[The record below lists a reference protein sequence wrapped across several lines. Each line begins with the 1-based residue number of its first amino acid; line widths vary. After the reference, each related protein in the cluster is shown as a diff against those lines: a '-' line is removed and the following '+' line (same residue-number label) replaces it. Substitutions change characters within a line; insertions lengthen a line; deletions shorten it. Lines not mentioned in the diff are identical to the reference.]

1 MVMTLLERA
10 GVQTLDLAYLSLAR
24 DGDSAMAML
33 HFRDVAR
40 AALVKERLDGRPF
53 SEHKQRNKRKRALR
67 LAFTVYVRRYPAY
80 VRGGYRA
87 MARSIGYE
95 QAWLQLE
102 SHVSYP
108 AWLSSLLLPYLPR
121 TLWAAT
127 HLPACVAASQGP
139 AHTHGVPDAPVR
151 PARRGSPTADRQPGQ
166 GARAARHQPR
176 QTRYLPPPPL

>member
-80 VRGGYRA
+80 DKDLQAEGGYRA
-87 MARSIGYE
+87 MAG
-95 QAWLQLE
+95 
-102 SHVSYP
+102 
-108 AWLSSLLLPYLPR
+108 
-121 TLWAAT
+121 
-127 HLPACVAASQGP
+127 
-139 AHTHGVPDAPVR
+139 
-151 PARRGSPTADRQPGQ
+151 
-166 GARAARHQPR
+166 
-176 QTRYLPPPPL
+176 

>member
-1 MVMTLLERA
+1 MHFSLSLWSLSSHVSASMVMTLLERA

-80 VRGGYRA
+80 DKDLQAEGGYRA
-87 MARSIGYE
+87 MAG
-95 QAWLQLE
+95 
-102 SHVSYP
+102 
-108 AWLSSLLLPYLPR
+108 
-121 TLWAAT
+121 
-127 HLPACVAASQGP
+127 
-139 AHTHGVPDAPVR
+139 
-151 PARRGSPTADRQPGQ
+151 
-166 GARAARHQPR
+166 
-176 QTRYLPPPPL
+176 

>member
-53 SEHKQRNKRKRALR
+53 SEQKQRNKRKRALR

-80 VRGGYRA
+80 VKGGYRA

-95 QAWLQLE
+95 QDWLQLQGQ
-102 SHVSYP
+102 
-108 AWLSSLLLPYLPR
+108 LSSPSHPSSTLSAPYI
-121 TLWAAT
+121 
-127 HLPACVAASQGP
+127 VG
-139 AHTHGVPDAPVR
+139 
-151 PARRGSPTADRQPGQ
+151 
-166 GARAARHQPR
+166 RH
-176 QTRYLPPPPL
+176 